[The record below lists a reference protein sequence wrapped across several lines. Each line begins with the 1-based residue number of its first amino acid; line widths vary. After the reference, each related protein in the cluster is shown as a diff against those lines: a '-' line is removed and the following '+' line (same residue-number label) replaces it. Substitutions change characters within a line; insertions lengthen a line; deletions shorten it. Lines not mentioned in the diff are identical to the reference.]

1 SNYTNPSGYQPT
13 TQYQPSL
20 HSKRSMERGDRRAQE
35 NHGTSEPTSFD
46 KEPELASSFNPNA
59 SFASTIS
66 TSDYRPAQH
75 EQQQPHHHQQ
85 PHPPSRHPHHHH
97 HEQLHSGA
105 PLTPSSNYD
114 TEYDLSKN
122 DIRIDESGPY
132 PNYDHGPYPSQ
143 PENEDPRQDYYDADV
158 ATRSQGSTVER
169 DARMPAPRS
178 DSTPALNGHGPRVG
192 PNGAPV
198 PAHLMPHPPPRSPR
212 REHRND
218 QPGSP
223 HASDNEDD
231 GYQAQQVPR
240 RRTPTTPRLGATRE
254 YVPDQNYPL
263 SPTGD
268 FDLRDGQ
275 VSSASKVSMKPN
287 YDPSREP
294 EHYQPVTTYTP
305 ATPSTPASSKQ
316 NHQPS
321 SSSSTPRK
329 NVSGHIQPIPSN
341 LSLNVQV
348 SQDLNPASPI
358 NNGSSQSTP
367 ASPIANIIDQ
377 DAEKFRSF
385 MNKMNSPTRKVTSPS
400 NDAPDTASAI
410 GQAVAMETIQQ
421 QIELHNQFMSQNQGQ
436 GQGPSNRANNG
447 YGHHGH
453 DQRGPHENGVSIN
466 VHAGHDGNYQEE
478 GRHYPDRNANQLSL
492 PSEGRDRRR
501 ESTMQMYDN
510 YPKIATRSTSH
521 HRDADDSRDFI
532 PQPPKRYDSQPSVE
546 QVSSSESARP
556 ARSVSPTP
564 SGNSSLANA
573 TSNSTQSSSS
583 HSRPGPT
590 SYQQKLSMF
599 GDHLELMSVLVV
611 GSNIRTN
618 DKGKEILTFL
628 VSVGHQVRE
637 NENSYPHRESDEQWR
652 VEKQYTDF
660 VNLDSRLRITQSRS
674 IVNSLPRLPDKGL
687 FSTHAPSKSDARK
700 LALEQYIQ
708 QVTCLRIKDT
718 RDLCEFLGTNITER
732 ERRREG
738 QEGWKE
744 GYLTKRGKNFGGWKT
759 RYFVLRGPSL
769 EYFDMKDGNH
779 LGSISLTNAQIGRQ
793 QSQEKSNDVNDSK
806 EGIDPNSYRHAFL
819 ILEPKKGQT
828 VADARKNPN
837 NVMRHV
843 LCAETDEDRDQ
854 WVESLLLHVGKEDP
868 NEQQEKEK
876 EREKEKDKSGRK
888 MPEIQKVGATP
899 IKELASV
906 KGNEK
911 LLLNQ
916 EAYERQQRS
925 IPPSPS
931 AQQFP
936 PQARNGMPM
945 SPTMAGMNMD
955 DRSSIERQGDPS
967 ANRHPPYNQGHW
979 NGEQD
984 QGQRHGHPHPQQ
996 YQGQHQYQ
1004 GGPGPQQQPQ
1014 PPQQM
1019 TRNQSSHS
1027 LNQEEAVL
1035 KPATES
1041 QPQIPQMSKEEIAE
1055 KKQRSRMTFHWPTKK
1070 AAKEESP
1077 AQAANGAQS
1086 QSSGSA
1092 PGGLR
1097 NFLGGGKQSSSS
1109 QSGQGQGSNQGSGAQ
1124 PPLAP
1129 IRQVFGVSLE
1139 QAVDQARVQPG
1150 YELPAVVYR
1159 CIEYLNYHKAKLEE
1173 A

>member
-1 SNYTNPSGYQPT
+1 MSHSSRSDQSQSQPSQGDLISNDPAIQQIISERNSLRAQNEQLWKIIEKQRVIIQNLQKDVSKITAERDLLRSSSGQESGNSSNSGHHHQQQHPPQQSNYTNPSGYQPA

-20 HSKRSMERGDRRAQE
+20 HSKRSMERGDKRAQE
-35 NHGTSEPTSFD
+35 SHGASEPASYD

-59 SFASTIS
+59 SFTSTIS

-75 EQQQPHHHQQ
+75 EQHHQQ
-85 PHPPSRHPHHHH
+85 YQQQQYQQQQQYPSSRHPQHHH

-105 PLTPSSNYD
+105 PLTPSSTYD
-114 TEYDLSKN
+114 ADYDSSKN
-122 DIRIDESGPY
+122 DIRIEENGPY
-132 PNYDHGPYPSQ
+132 PNHDHGHPSQ
-143 PENEDPRQDYYDADV
+143 QDDDSRQEYYDPDA
-158 ATRSQGSTVER
+158 ARHGSTVER
-169 DARMPAPRS
+169 DARMLAPRS

-198 PAHLMPHPPPRSPR
+198 PAHLMPHLPPRSPR

-218 QPGSP
+218 QSGST

-231 GYQAQQVPR
+231 CYQAQQAPR

-275 VSSASKVSMKPN
+275 VSTASKVSMKPG
-287 YDPSREP
+287 YDSSRDLES
-294 EHYQPVTTYTP
+294 YQPTTSYTP
-305 ATPSTPASSKQ
+305 ATPSTPASKHS
-316 NHQPS
+316 NHQGS
-321 SSSSTPRK
+321 MSSTPRK
-329 NVSGHIQPIPSN
+329 NVSGHIQPIPAN

-348 SQDLNPASPI
+348 SQDMNPASPTNNI
-358 NNGSSQSTP
+358 NSQSTP
-367 ASPIANIIDQ
+367 ASPIATIIDQ

-385 MNKMNSPTRKVTSPS
+385 MNKMNSPTRKVASPS
-400 NDAPDTASAI
+400 NDSPDVASAI

-421 QIELHNQFMSQNQGQ
+421 QIEIHNQYMSQNQGQ
-436 GQGPSNRANNG
+436 GHGQIQGQGQGQGQGQDHGHGQGSSRTNG
-447 YGHHGH
+447 YGHHDH
-453 DQRGPHENGVSIN
+453 DRVFHENGVSIN
-466 VHAGHDGNYQEE
+466 VDAGPDGYYQEE
-478 GRHYPDRNANQLSL
+478 GRHYSDRNANQLSL

-501 ESTMQMYDN
+501 ESTMQMYEN
-510 YPKIATRSTSH
+510 YPKIAARSTSH
-521 HRDADDSRDFI
+521 HREDDSRDFV

-546 QVSSSESARP
+546 QVNSSETTRP
-556 ARSVSPTP
+556 ARSASPTP
-564 SGNSSLANA
+564 SGNSSLTNGMG
-573 TSNSTQSSSS
+573 STQSSSS
-583 HSRPGPT
+583 HSRSGPT
-590 SYQQKLSMF
+590 SYQQKLSIF
-599 GDHLELMSVLVV
+599 GDQLELMSVLIV

-618 DKGKEILTFL
+618 DKAKEILTF
-628 VSVGHQVRE
+628 VISVGHQVRE
-637 NENSYPHRESDEQWR
+637 SENSYPHRESDEQWR
-652 VEKQYTDF
+652 VEKQYSDF
-660 VNLDSRLRITQSRS
+660 VNLDSKLRITQSRS
-674 IVNSLPRLPDKGL
+674 VVNSLPRLPDKGL
-687 FSTHAPSKSDARK
+687 FSNHAPSKSDARK

-718 RDLCEFLGTNITER
+718 RDICEFLGTNIVER

-769 EYFDMKDGNH
+769 EYFDMKDGHH

-793 QSQEKSNDVNDSK
+793 QSQEKTNDGSNENK
-806 EGIDPNSYRHAFL
+806 EGVDPNSYRHAFL

-854 WVESLLLHVGKEDP
+854 WVESLLLYVGKEDP

-876 EREKEKDKSGRK
+876 EKDKEREKDKDKSGRR
-888 MPEIQKVGATP
+888 MPEIQKVAATP

-931 AQQFP
+931 AQQFH
-936 PQARNGMPM
+936 PQARNMPM
-945 SPTMAGMNMD
+945 SPTTAGMNMD
-955 DRSSIERQGDPS
+955 DRSSLERQGDPS
-967 ANRHPPYNQGHW
+967 ANRNHPYNQGHR

-984 QGQRHGHPHPQQ
+984 QVQRNGHLHQQQQ
-996 YQGQHQYQ
+996 YQGQYQQQYQ
-1004 GGPGPQQQPQ
+1004 GGPGPQQQQQQQ

-1019 TRNQSSHS
+1019 SRNQSSHS
-1027 LNQEEAVL
+1027 LNQEE
-1035 KPATES
+1035 
-1041 QPQIPQMSKEEIAE
+1041 
-1055 KKQRSRMTFHWPTKK
+1055 
-1070 AAKEESP
+1070 
-1077 AQAANGAQS
+1077 
-1086 QSSGSA
+1086 
-1092 PGGLR
+1092 
-1097 NFLGGGKQSSSS
+1097 
-1109 QSGQGQGSNQGSGAQ
+1109 
-1124 PPLAP
+1124 
-1129 IRQVFGVSLE
+1129 
-1139 QAVDQARVQPG
+1139 
-1150 YELPAVVYR
+1150 
-1159 CIEYLNYHKAKLEE
+1159 
-1173 A
+1173 